1 MLRQVECAP
10 YDAPPSLSIPAH
22 LLFDLPRRS
31 RNDAAVVQPF
41 AVSVLPEVRS
51 YFSRDAMRTLS
62 WHGALSN
69 DVVSRW
75 ADWFCD
81 VWRCCMPQAVLVCD
95 LHAHVALGG
104 VLGFLAGTW
113 NAAAG
118 ELCVRAA
125 VPCLSSNTRACGVP
139 DGFPS
144 AQVVAEVGIRSRRL
158 SG

>member
-1 MLRQVECAP
+1 MF
-10 YDAPPSLSIPAH
+10 H
-22 LLFDLPRRS
+22 LTRCGRCLGTVACLMTLFL
-31 RNDAAVVQPF
+31 AWV
-41 AVSVLPEVRS
+41 
-51 YFSRDAMRTLS
+51 
-62 WHGALSN
+62 
-69 DVVSRW
+69 
-75 ADWFCD
+75 DWFCD
-81 VWRCCMPQAVLVCD
+81 VWRCCMPQAVLVCN